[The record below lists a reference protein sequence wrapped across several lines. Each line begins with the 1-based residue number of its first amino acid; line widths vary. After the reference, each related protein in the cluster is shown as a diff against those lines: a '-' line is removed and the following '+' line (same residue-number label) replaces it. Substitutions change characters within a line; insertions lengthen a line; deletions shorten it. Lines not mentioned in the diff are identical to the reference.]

1 MRWLWLN
8 ANYRSYDL
16 NNKTP
21 PFQYDQKVSYDT
33 TLVNTPGESSH
44 PYSFN
49 RSTLELDASF
59 TPFRNGAFK
68 LGYVREDDRS
78 HAPHLRHHGGELVAA
93 GYDWTSNPFV
103 TVRAG
108 YLRQERR
115 GKGFHP
121 EILEQYSEQ
130 PGMRHADISN
140 RDRDAAQFVVTFLP
154 TADLSVNFNGAVGND
169 DRPDVEFGL
178 RSQDWD
184 SVGFGVDYSP
194 SDKYNL
200 GASYLYEAFGSFEA
214 SRTASPPPD
223 PTFTDARRNWND
235 DIEEKVH
242 TFNLYFEVPKI
253 AGKFD
258 FGVQY
263 DYTKAETSWL
273 YGVAPGQH
281 AYAART
287 AAECVQR
294 LGPGPRQRGLLAAT
308 QPLARPDV
316 HVRPVRRQRLGTR
329 VADAGSPRAEQH
341 VPADELRLGAVHGPH
356 RRGSRRRISGRIESD
371 ACVARAWPYPARRA

>member
-1 MRWLWLN
+1 MALPAKSRLIGYVGQSALASDVDLLPWTINPAIAQPPLPRTSLDGDIDVTTVMFRFNTRPLRSLWLN

-78 HAPHLRHHGGELVAA
+78 HAPHLRHHGGELVAP
-93 GYDWTSNPFV
+93 G
-103 TVRAG
+103 VRLDVQS
-108 YLRQERR
+108 LRHGACRLPPRR
-115 GKGFHP
+115 SGEARASIP
-121 EILEQYSEQ
+121 RLLEHYSEQ

-154 TADLSVNFNGAVGND
+154 TADLSVNVNGAVGND

-184 SVGFGVDYSP
+184 SIGFGVDYAP

-242 TFNLYFEVPKI
+242 TVNLYFEVPKI

-273 YGVAPGQH
+273 YGVPPTAPF
-281 AYAART
+281 RRPCSCRMRST
-287 AAECVQR
+287 T
-294 LGPGPRQRGLLAAT
+294 GPRPASTRPTGCAAT
-308 QPLARPDV
+308 
-316 HVRPVRRQRLGTR
+316 
-329 VADAGSPRAEQH
+329 
-341 VPADELRLGAVHGPH
+341 
-356 RRGSRRRISGRIESD
+356 SRW
-371 ACVARAWPYPARRA
+371 A